1 MCDASTEAVIAAGY
15 GQFFAFF
22 RFTVEISPRIRVCY
36 GKYGN
41 GGNEM
46 AIMMDKKL
54 GFGALHHGKA
64 SECLHCGL
72 CEKNCPQRI
81 AIREMLEEF
90 AGLYEG

>member
-1 MCDASTEAVIAAGY
+1 MSSWWSQCPWGKPRPY
-15 GQFFAFF
+15 G
-22 RFTVEISPRIRVCY
+22 RFVVTGSKTNMYYQRY
-36 GKYGN
+36 A
-41 GGNEM
+41 M
-46 AIMMDKKL
+46 
-54 GFGALHHGKA
+54 HHGKA